1 MIWDAKI
8 GFGAA
13 YYAEYHLQPRLAEDL
28 DLMTSGGFN
37 VIRVGE
43 SVWSTWEP
51 REGEFRPRLAAADLG
66 RGPGPRHRRDHRD
79 PDVRRPAVAA
89 RRVSGD
95 RLACRNRDAQAVRNA
110 AGRQLR
116 TSEVSGARRADH
128 PEDRGAIRRTPRCG
142 GLAGRQRA
150 RVVVD
155 LQPGRLRWLRPL
167 VSGAVRQRRSRQR
180 ALGIDLLVAPAGGLD
195 TNSGCRRETRPPP
208 TIWLGADTRPR
219 SLTT

>member
-51 REGEFRPRLAAADLG
+51 REGEFHLDWLQPILDGAQARGIDVIIGTPTYAVPPWLRAAYPETA
-66 RGPGPRHRRDHRD
+66 
-79 PDVRRPAVAA
+79 
-89 RRVSGD
+89 
-95 RLACRNRDAQAVRNA
+95 LACRNRDAQAVRNA

-128 PEDRGAIRRTPRCG
+128 PEDRGAIRRAPRCG
-142 GLAGRQRA
+142 GLAGGQRA

-155 LQPGRLRWLRPL
+155 LQPGRLRWLRAL
-167 VSGAVRQRRSRQR
+167 VSGAGTAASK
-180 ALGIDLLVAPAGGLD
+180 PSTSAGD
-195 TNSGCRRETRPPP
+195 
-208 TIWLGADTRPR
+208 
-219 SLTT
+219 